1 MAKRKRIY
9 GDGPR
14 VGRDRSGPGT
24 APPPRGRG
32 GTAPTLVPKP
42 KTSSLLERA
51 AGEGAITDA
60 EGLERAYTQ
69 GDAYTHGT
77 TTYCR
82 LPHGS
87 RLVG

>member
-1 MAKRKRIY
+1 MPKRKRIF

-14 VGRDRSGPGT
+14 VGRDRSGPVGT
-24 APPPRGRG
+24 APRVGRDRSAPAPAPARAPPIL
-32 GTAPTLVPKP
+32 APKP

-60 EGLERAYTQ
+60 EGLERAYAQ

-77 TTYCR
+77 TT
-82 LPHGS
+82 
-87 RLVG
+87 